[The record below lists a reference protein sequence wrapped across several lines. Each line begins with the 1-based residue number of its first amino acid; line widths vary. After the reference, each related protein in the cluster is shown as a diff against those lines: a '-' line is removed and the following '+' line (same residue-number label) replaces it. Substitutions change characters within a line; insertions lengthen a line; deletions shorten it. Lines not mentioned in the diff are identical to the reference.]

1 MFALATRSRAFPAS
15 GSRERGNDRVMAQAR
30 TRRIESEIQ
39 RVLSELIAREVKD
52 PRVGNVT
59 ITAVSLAADMGVA
72 RVFFTPFASKNPA
85 EQVREGLTRAGGFL
99 RGEIG
104 RRLRL
109 RHAPRLEFLI
119 DDTADKAAHLT
130 GLINKAVESDK
141 AHHTDDADDADD
153 VAANDDAHPGH
164 QDADES

>member
-1 MFALATRSRAFPAS
+1 
-15 GSRERGNDRVMAQAR
+15 MAEAR

-130 GLINKAVESDK
+130 GLINRAVESDR
-141 AHHTDDADDADD
+141 ASAAASES
-153 VAANDDAHPGH
+153 AANDDVPGAQH
-164 QDADES
+164 ADSDPDAEKP